1 MDKKMV
7 PKVRFKGFSDD
18 WELRKLGTL
27 YKINRERNLI
37 GITKDKTISISS
49 MSFNTSGNNANI
61 SSIPNYKV
69 LRIGDLAYEGHTNRS
84 FSFGRFVLNDI
95 GTGIMSPRF
104 SSLRPIKNM
113 NVNYWKHYIHYEP
126 IMKYILVKSTKR
138 GTMMN
143 ELVSNDLFKQQIH
156 VPSDME
162 QNKIGQL
169 LNLLDISI
177 NLQQRQLDLY
187 TKLKKGLLQKLFP
200 KDGEKVPEIRLAD
213 FTGNWEQHKL
223 GELGK
228 IQSGVGFPETEQGG
242 TSGVPF
248 FKISDMNKKGNE
260 YEMISANNYVSKEQI
275 IRKKWKPIKNVP
287 AIIFAKV
294 GAAIMLNRKRLVL
307 STFLIDNN
315 IMAYAFDNSWSAGF
329 GKALFDNIYLPKYAQ
344 IGALPS
350 YNGMDIKNIE
360 ITIPGKQEQI
370 QMNKLFSQL
379 NKIITL
385 QQNKINE
392 LRILKKYLLQK
403 LFI

>member
-7 PKVRFKGFSDD
+7 PEVRFKGFSDD

-104 SSLRPIKNM
+104 SSLRPIKDM

-143 ELVSNDLFKQQIH
+143 ELVPNDLFKQQIH

-177 NLQQRQLDLY
+177 TLQQQQLDLY
-187 TKLKKGLLQKLFP
+187 TKLKKGLLQKQFTS
-200 KDGEKVPEIRLAD
+200 DQEKVPKIR
-213 FTGNWEQHKL
+213 FYNFHENWEQRKL
-223 GELGK
+223 ERMVDLFSGLTYSPNDIKSSGTFVIRSSNIKFGNIVNADNVYVDNKVVNSSNIMKGDIIVVVRNGSRALIGKHALVRKSMSKTVIGAFMTGIRSATPSFTNSLFDTQKFKKEINKNLGSTINQITNGSLKKMSFNVPNSLEEKNK
-228 IQSGVGFPETEQGG
+228 IG
-242 TSGVPF
+242 TSF
-248 FKISDMNKKGNE
+248 E
-260 YEMISANNYVSKEQI
+260 I
-275 IRKKWKPIKNVP
+275 I
-287 AIIFAKV
+287 
-294 GAAIMLNRKRLVL
+294 
-307 STFLIDNN
+307 
-315 IMAYAFDNSWSAGF
+315 
-329 GKALFDNIYLPKYAQ
+329 
-344 IGALPS
+344 
-350 YNGMDIKNIE
+350 
-360 ITIPGKQEQI
+360 
-370 QMNKLFSQL
+370 
-379 NKIITL
+379 NKIIIL
-385 QQNKINE
+385 EQERLNE
-392 LRILKKYLLQK
+392 LKSIKKYLLQK